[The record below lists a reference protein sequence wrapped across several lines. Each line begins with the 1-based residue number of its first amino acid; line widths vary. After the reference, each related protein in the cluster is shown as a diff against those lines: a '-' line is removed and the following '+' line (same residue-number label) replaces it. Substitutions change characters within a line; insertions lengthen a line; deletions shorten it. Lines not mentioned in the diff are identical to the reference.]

1 MIFLRYEEKKGYC
14 SLKIL
19 SINSR
24 TKLFFFLVIHMYKQH
39 KILIASSVKLY
50 FFYLFDMFLLFW
62 KGNFG
67 PFIHDWRNIYL
78 IVVHVYIWITKSFIR
93 KQ

>member
-50 FFYLFDMFLLFW
+50 FFY
-62 KGNFG
+62 
-67 PFIHDWRNIYL
+67 
-78 IVVHVYIWITKSFIR
+78 
-93 KQ
+93 